1 MMWILPLMLVLYAP
15 QDPDPASLFVGEWTL
30 GPNHKLT
37 VEEWDR
43 FDPCANPVT
52 MTAAGPDRLEIAS
65 RRGRETVT
73 VTRDGNTFLW
83 WSERYEGARRVR
95 FTEDGALLIAY
106 LPDHPI
112 DERAVYRARCPLD

>member
-1 MMWILPLMLVLYAP
+1 MVVTSTAAP
-15 QDPDPASLFVGEWTL
+15 NTSPVMPPKRRTQCATSAALHAS
-30 GPNHKLT
+30 
-37 VEEWDR
+37 
-43 FDPCANPVT
+43 AT
-52 MTAAGPDRLEIAS
+52 MTATGPDRLEIES

-73 VTRDGNTFLW
+73 VTRDGDTFLW